1 MTAVLKEE
9 TDNIK
14 QLLEACLL
22 AFARAICLK
31 LLGHIAPPDLEELYM
46 LPFW

>member
-1 MTAVLKEE
+1 MTPVLKEE

-31 LLGHIAPPDLEELYM
+31 LLSMFDLEELYM